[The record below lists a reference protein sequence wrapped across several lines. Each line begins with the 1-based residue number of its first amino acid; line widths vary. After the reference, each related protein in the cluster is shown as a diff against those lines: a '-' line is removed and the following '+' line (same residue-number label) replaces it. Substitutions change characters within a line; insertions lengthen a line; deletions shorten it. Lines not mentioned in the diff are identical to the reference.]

1 MQLEYKSYD
10 LFEKYLHSLHFA
22 LPSTAQVQIIQ
33 LQSVTGIEKAE
44 KSKREDK
51 SWQQ

>member
-10 LFEKYLHSLHFA
+10 LLEKYLHSLHFA
-22 LPSTAQVQIIQ
+22 LPSIAQVQIIQ